1 MNNDIVFCSVADEFW
16 VVKGVQ
22 GPQKARR
29 LTREPVFADT
39 ERGRRAARYN
49 AMVQAR
55 SAKQTPDKIIL

>member
-39 ERGRRAARYN
+39 ERGRI
-49 AMVQAR
+49 QCHG
-55 SAKQTPDKIIL
+55 PGKIC